1 MGWGSQMYIFMFIT
15 NEKIFIGFYRL
26 NDIISALGLRRTG
39 KNMKCFY
46 NNTELLEISHVPR
59 SF

>member
-15 NEKIFIGFYRL
+15 NEKIKHLYRL
-26 NDIISALGLRRTG
+26 NVIISALELWRTG
-39 KNMKCFY
+39 KNVKCFY
-46 NNTELLEISHVPR
+46 NNTGLLEISHVPR